1 MAPLARAAG
10 FLALALALQP
20 RAASAQTDVSET
32 FDATGEI
39 RLRASGAQT
48 ASAAFNTVRVVGPL
62 VNVTRRDDGTW
73 AGDLLGQDLDLRFVE
88 GKDLKVTG
96 TNFLLVQRQSGD
108 RTEVEGLLNG
118 IRFRASLD
126 SKSITA
132 KFGDC
137 SMDLSRKGSI
147 YRGTVGCI
155 QPNTTLPHTDRIQ
168 FELLGEAGATKPPF
182 PQFGIALVA
191 VLPGP

>member
-1 MAPLARAAG
+1 MAPIARAAA
-10 FLALALALQP
+10 ALAVTVCLQP
-20 RAASAQTDVSET
+20 STTSAQADEP

-39 RLRASGAQT
+39 RLRTSGGQT
-48 ASAAFNTVRVVGPL
+48 ASAAFNTSRVVGPF
-62 VNVTRRDDGTW
+62 VNVTRREDGTW
-73 AGDLLGQDLDLRFVE
+73 GGDLLGQDLDLHSVE
-88 GKDLKVTG
+88 GKDQKVTG

-126 SKSITA
+126 AKQITA

-155 QPNTTLPHTDRIQ
+155 QPSSTLPRTDRIQ
-168 FELLGEAGATKPPF
+168 LELLGEAGATMPPF

-191 VLPGP
+191 VLPN

>member
-1 MAPLARAAG
+1 MTSLTRASV
-10 FLALALALQP
+10 ALAVLVCTP
-20 RAASAQTDVSET
+20 PGPASAQSDATET

-48 ASAAFNTVRVVGPL
+48 ASAAFNTARVVGPL

-73 AGDLLGQDLDLRFVE
+73 GGDLLGQDLDLHLVE

-126 SKSITA
+126 SKSVTA

-155 QPNTTLPHTDRIQ
+155 QPNSSLPHTDRIQ
-168 FELLGEAGATKPPF
+168 LELLGEAGATKPPF

-191 VLPGP
+191 VLPN